1 MKRLLPLL
9 LLLGIACA
17 HRRTDIVMFRATG
30 TLTAREQAADPREAT
45 ASAARDYEFII
56 DTANRRVRREAK
68 LLYPGGILFHTVAV
82 IDAERGGH
90 QYDALRWRQG
100 TDLAPIEAKEYETF
114 AKVVPT
120 LKVGAPLDFGNPN
133 ESVRVTEV
141 RYLTRVDEAL
151 FAVPPGYSAAPPPG
165 SPSARELA
173 PGAWL
178 LENMPGGYHA
188 MFVDAGDSVVVLE
201 APRDDAYTRAALEI
215 IGRTLPG
222 KRVSHVFVTH
232 HHGDHTGGL
241 RGYEGATIIAGKDAD
256 VALQRQLKLEAQ
268 TVSERT
274 TLRGI
279 DIIPVY
285 SAHAHSSL
293 VFHVRGVVFHGDL
306 FYVPERG
313 PVPPAFPVTDELLAA
328 IAGLDAHTVA
338 GVHGRPATMEEVRLS
353 VRSRRGA
360 PRSR

>member
-9 LLLGIACA
+9 LLGLACA
-17 HRRTDIVMFRATG
+17 HRPTDIVLFRATG

-45 ASAARDYEFII
+45 ATAIRDYEFII
-56 DTANRRVRREAK
+56 DTAKRRVRREAK

-82 IDAERGGH
+82 IDAERGGF
-90 QYDALRWRQG
+90 QYDAAQWRQG
-100 TDLAPIEAKEYETF
+100 TDLARIEAKEYETF

-120 LKVGAPLDFGNPN
+120 LAKGAPLDFGNPN

-141 RYLTRVDEAL
+141 RYLSRVDDAM
-151 FAVPPGYSAAPPPG
+151 FAVPPGYSEAPPAAPP
-165 SPSARELA
+165 SVRELA

-188 MFVDAGDSVVVLE
+188 MFVDAGESVVVLE
-201 APRDDAYTRAALEI
+201 APRDDAFTRTALELI
-215 IGRTLPG
+215 AKTLPG

-241 RGYEGATIIAGKDAD
+241 RAYEGAAIIAGKDAD
-256 VALQRQLKLEAQ
+256 VALRRQLELEAQ
-268 TVSERT
+268 TVTART
-274 TLRGI
+274 TLQGI
-279 DIIPVY
+279 DIIPVH

-293 VFHVRGVVFHGDL
+293 VFHVRGVVFQGDL

-313 PVPPAFPVTDELLAA
+313 PVPPAFPVTDELLVA
-328 IAGLDAHTVA
+328 IQGLDVHTVA
-338 GVHGRPATMEEVRLS
+338 GVHGRPATMDEVRLS

-360 PRSR
+360 PRRP